1 MNDKDTQS
9 LLAVLDRIA
18 LALEKMSNTPV
29 FVNVPGEWAQEQ
41 IQRMADSYPT
51 PHSTIVFVSPDQE
64 KLSQIIHQEVANILK
79 AL

>member
-1 MNDKDTQS
+1 
-9 LLAVLDRIA
+9 
-18 LALEKMSNTPV
+18 V

-64 KLSQIIHQEVANILK
+64 KLSQIIQQEVANILK